1 MITSIELQIIS
12 RVLTSQSQ
20 SEIDALC
27 AFDQSYYSVFTD
39 QIKFILDHRNK
50 YGDVP
55 DVFTFQAEFPEVT
68 LVQVSEPIKFLID
81 EIKKNKQHIILLET
95 FNKLK
100 GLGSGDVAEAWQYL
114 YNQCERAQSL
124 NDSQPMNIVKDAK
137 MRAEQ
142 IIEFNKA
149 QRIPTGFPEID
160 KLMYG
165 GMSTV
170 EELLLIVARTN
181 TGKSWV
187 CTKMMESAQRNGFPC
202 LCYSPEMQA
211 SFLGTRFDTWR
222 GKFINSDLHRGN
234 YSKEYLEYLDTLSND
249 ATSAYI
255 LEDKDTPEGVVS
267 VSVLSQLVKQLG
279 IKLLII
285 DGLSYMKDENNAP
298 RDDIK
303 YKNLCTGLFRLSKQ
317 FGCAVVITM
326 QANRETK
333 EEKDEKGVA
342 MPTLYNIEG
351 SDHPARICT
360 QAFCLRQ
367 IFDRHILEI
376 RMEKSRTA
384 ANTKPLFTY
393 SWDPGNGE
401 MAVAPDEEGSA
412 IEAAITRPTIA
423 IASSNIPTVDDIPF
437 DMDSGDDDEDVEF

>member
-1 MITSIELQIIS
+1 MISSIELQVIS
-12 RVLTSQSQ
+12 RILTSESPN
-20 SEIDALC
+20 EIDTLC
-27 AFDQSYYSVFTD
+27 SYDSSYYNIFKPH
-39 QIKFILDHRNK
+39 IEFILNHRAK
-50 YGDVP
+50 YGNVP
-55 DVFTFQAEFPEVT
+55 DAFTFQAEFPEVE
-68 LVQVSEPIKFLID
+68 LVRVTEPLRFLVA
-81 EIKKNKQHIILLET
+81 EIKKNKKHILMLNM
-95 FNKLK
+95 FNKL
-100 GLGSGDVAEAWQYL
+100 GDLGQGDISDAWKYVEGE
-114 YNQCERAQSL
+114 CEKASSL
-124 NDSQPMNIVKDAK
+124 DESQPMNIVNDAK
-137 MRAEQ
+137 VRAEQ
-142 IIEFNKA
+142 IVEFNKA

-187 CTKMMESAQRNGFPC
+187 VSKMMESAQKHGFPS

-211 SFLGTRFDTWR
+211 AFLGTRFDTWK

-234 YSKEYLEYLDTLSND
+234 YSQEYLDYLEKLSVD
-249 ATSAYI
+249 TTPAYI
-255 LEDKDTPEGVVS
+255 LEDKDTEDGVVT
-267 VSVLSQLVKQLG
+267 VSTLSNMVKKYG
-279 IKLLII
+279 IKLLLI
-285 DGLSYMKDENNAP
+285 DGLSYMKDEQNAP

-317 FGCAVVITM
+317 YGCAVVITM

-333 EEKDEKGVA
+333 EEKDDKGVA

-393 SWDPGNGE
+393 SWDPGSGD
-401 MAVAPDEEGSA
+401 MSLAPDEEGGA
-412 IEAAITRPTIA
+412 IDAALSRPQLPIT
-423 IASSNIPTVDDIPF
+423 SNNAPTVSDVPF
-437 DMDSGDDDEDVEF
+437 DVDDTDEEVEF

>member
-1 MITSIELQIIS
+1 MISSIELQIIS
-12 RVLTSQSQ
+12 RILTSESQ
-20 SEIDALC
+20 TEIDTLC
-27 AFDQSYYSVFTD
+27 GYDSSYYNVFKD
-39 QIKFILDHRNK
+39 QIQFILDHRTK
-50 YGDVP
+50 YGNVP
-55 DVFTFQAEFPEVT
+55 DAFTFQSNFPDVELIKVT
-68 LVQVSEPIKFLID
+68 EPLKFLIA
-81 EIKKNKQHIILLET
+81 EIKKNKQHIILLEM
-95 FNKLK
+95 FNKVK
-100 GLGSGDVAEAWQYL
+100 DLGSGDISEAWQYIG
-114 YNQCERAQSL
+114 NQYERAQNL

-137 MRAEQ
+137 LRAQQ
-142 IIEFNKA
+142 IVEFNKA
-149 QRIPTGFPEID
+149 QRIPTGFAEID

-187 CTKMMESAQRNGFPC
+187 VSKMMESAQKHGFPC

-211 SFLGTRFDTWR
+211 AFLGTRFDTWK

-234 YSKEYLEYLDTLSND
+234 YSQEYLDYLDKLSND
-249 ATSAYI
+249 ETSAYI
-255 LEDKDTPEGVVS
+255 LEDKDTPEGIVS
-267 VSVLSQLVKQLG
+267 VSVLAQLVKQLG
-279 IKLLII
+279 IKLLLI
-285 DGLSYMKDENNAP
+285 DGLSYMKDEMNAP

-317 FGCAVVITM
+317 FGCAVVVTM

-393 SWDPGNGE
+393 SWDPGTGDTALASDGE
-401 MAVAPDEEGSA
+401 GSQIDQALTKPSMPIIHGNAPTVVDVPFTVTDDGDEE
-412 IEAAITRPTIA
+412 
-423 IASSNIPTVDDIPF
+423 
-437 DMDSGDDDEDVEF
+437 VEF

>member
-1 MITSIELQIIS
+1 MISSIELQVIS
-12 RVLTSQSQ
+12 RILTSESPN
-20 SEIDALC
+20 EIDTLC
-27 AFDQSYYSVFTD
+27 SYDSSYYNIFKPH
-39 QIKFILDHRNK
+39 IEFILNHRAK
-50 YGDVP
+50 YGNVP
-55 DVFTFQAEFPEVT
+55 DAFTFQAEFPEVE
-68 LVQVSEPIKFLID
+68 LVRVTEPLRFLVA
-81 EIKKNKQHIILLET
+81 EIKKNKKHILMLNM
-95 FNKLK
+95 FNKL
-100 GLGSGDVAEAWQYL
+100 GDLGQGDISDAWKYVESE
-114 YNQCERAQSL
+114 CEKASSL
-124 NDSQPMNIVKDAK
+124 DESQPMNIVNDAK
-137 MRAEQ
+137 VRAEQ
-142 IIEFNKA
+142 IVEFNKA

-187 CTKMMESAQRNGFPC
+187 VSKMMESAQKHGFPS

-211 SFLGTRFDTWR
+211 AFLGTRFDTWK

-234 YSKEYLEYLDTLSND
+234 YSQEYLDYLEKLSVD
-249 ATSAYI
+249 TTPAYI
-255 LEDKDTPEGVVS
+255 LEDKDTEDGVVT
-267 VSVLSQLVKQLG
+267 VSTLSNMVKKYG
-279 IKLLII
+279 IKLLLI
-285 DGLSYMKDENNAP
+285 DGLSYMKDEQNAP

-317 FGCAVVITM
+317 YGCAVVITM

-333 EEKDEKGVA
+333 EEKDDKGVA

-393 SWDPGNGE
+393 SWDPGSGD
-401 MAVAPDEEGSA
+401 MSLAPDEEGGA
-412 IEAAITRPTIA
+412 IDAALSRPQLPIT
-423 IASSNIPTVDDIPF
+423 SNNAPTVSDVPF
-437 DMDSGDDDEDVEF
+437 DVDDTDEEVEF